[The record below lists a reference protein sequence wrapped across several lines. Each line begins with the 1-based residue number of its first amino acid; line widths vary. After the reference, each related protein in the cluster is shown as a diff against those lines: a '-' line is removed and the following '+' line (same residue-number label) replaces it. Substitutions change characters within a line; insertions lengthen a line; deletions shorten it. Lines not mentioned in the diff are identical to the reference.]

1 MKTMKKIL
9 AVFLATILAFGVMSV
24 SVFAE
29 DGDSASGEAINFVD
43 VTIELPEDGLY
54 GSSFHSLGSEAYEL
68 VSLMWTDVEA
78 NEVIYSSVSESLVEE
93 KPFEDG
99 KVYTATIT
107 LYAAKGYVF
116 DLGDLVVSVNGYA
129 AEIKEINLAG
139 KRLVATCDFEC
150 SSEDFDINDDGTS
163 ITFDQILGLLKTVL
177 ITFIRFIGSLLGI
190 K

>member
-1 MKTMKKIL
+1 MKTMKKVL

-24 SVFAE
+24 SAFAE
-29 DGDSASGEAINFVD
+29 DEDTASGEAINFVD
-43 VTIELPEDGLY
+43 VTIELPEDGVYATNL
-54 GSSFHSLGSEAYEL
+54 HSLGSEAYEL
-68 VSLMWTDVEA
+68 VSLTWTDVEE
-78 NEVIYSSVSESLVEE
+78 NEIIYSSLTESLIEE
-93 KPFEDG
+93 KPFADG

-107 LYAAKGYVF
+107 LYAASGYVF

-150 SSEDFDINDDGTS
+150 SSEDFDIDDGGAG
-163 ITFDQILGLLKTVL
+163 ITFDQILGLLKTVFV
-177 ITFIRFIGSLLGI
+177 TFVRFIGALLGI